1 MGAKKLKIGII
12 GFGFI
17 GKVHAHCY
25 HAIPH
30 VYDHPSVFADVQAL
44 LRTSKGR
51 DFQEIKSIGNP
62 EVFTDLEE
70 FAGLELDIV
79 DICTPNFLHLDE
91 VRTILEKGKPHIYC
105 EKPLGLNLDH
115 AEKITTLAK
124 QAGIQTHTA
133 FMNRYYPAVRQAK
146 AVLESGAIG
155 KIYNFRAHYFHNSY
169 MDPERPISWRLQKE
183 KAGGGAM
190 ADLGIHIID
199 LIRYLLGD
207 AEWVQG
213 HTRTFIH
220 KRPSHS
226 GSQQMLPVD
235 VDDWSLCT
243 LGMQNGS
250 TGFIEATRMSG
261 GAGDST
267 RIEIFGSRGSIEVD
281 LSQPLKANYYN
292 QDRKLMLV
300 GDLEFATPLGERP
313 SREIWPPEKKSLGPF
328 KDAHTACIY
337 DFLLNITEGKESGV
351 NFVNALKAQEILE
364 AVYLSSAEDS
374 RKIKLPLI

>member
-1 MGAKKLKIGII
+1 MEQKEFKIGII

-30 VYDHPSVFADVQAL
+30 IYDHPKAISDVQAL

-51 DFQEIKSIGNP
+51 DIQEIKAIGNP
-62 EVFTDLEE
+62 EVFTEIGD
-70 FAGLELDIV
+70 FAELELDIV
-79 DICTPNFLHLDE
+79 DICTPNNLHLDE
-91 VRTILEKGKPHIYC
+91 IRAVLEKGKPHIYC

-115 AEKITTLAK
+115 AEKITALARK
-124 QAGIQTHTA
+124 AGIQTHTA

-146 AVLESGAIG
+146 AVLEAGVIG
-155 KIYNFRAHYFHNSY
+155 QIYNFRAHYFHNSY
-169 MDPERPISWRLQKE
+169 MDSQRPISWRLQKE

-213 HTRTFIH
+213 HARTFIH
-220 KRPSHS
+220 ERPAHS
-226 GSQQMLPVD
+226 GSQQLVPVD
-235 VDDWSLCT
+235 VDDWGLCL
-243 LGMQNGS
+243 LGMKNGA

-261 GAGDST
+261 GAGDS
-267 RIEIFGSRGSIEVD
+267 RLIEIFGSRGSIEVD
-281 LSQPLKANYYN
+281 MDSPLKANYYN
-292 QDRKLMLV
+292 QDRKLMLT
-300 GDLEFATPLGERP
+300 GDLEFAVPAGERP
-313 SREIWPPEKKSLGPF
+313 SREIWPAAKKSLGAF

-337 DFLLNITEGKESGV
+337 DFLLNIIEGKESGV
-351 NFVNALKAQEILE
+351 NFENALKAQEILE
-364 AVYLSSAEDS
+364 AMYLSSEEGS
-374 RKIKLPLI
+374 RKIELPLI